1 MTIYNVKN
9 HATGEEK
16 KCLRLDTVYNEVKNI
31 TGNEKR
37 AQKVA
42 EWAENAA
49 EGEKRS
55 AIGKYTVEV
64 KNTKEEK
71 ING

>member
-16 KCLRLDTVYNEVKNI
+16 KCLRLDTVYNEVKII
-31 TGNEKR
+31 TGNAKR
-37 AQKVA
+37 ARKVA
-42 EWAENAA
+42 EWAENAQD
-49 EGEKRS
+49 GQKKS

-64 KNTKEEK
+64 KNTKGEQ